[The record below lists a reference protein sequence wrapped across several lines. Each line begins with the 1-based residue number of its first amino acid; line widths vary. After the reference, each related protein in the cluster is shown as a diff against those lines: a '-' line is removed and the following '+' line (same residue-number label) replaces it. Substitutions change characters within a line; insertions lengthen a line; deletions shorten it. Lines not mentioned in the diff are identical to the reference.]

1 MTNGKC
7 GIGNK
12 KNSMLTPDLNIPAM
26 GLNAIVPVGLVNSRV
41 HQLGGGSESSGGSLE
56 ETTKKKRRGSL
67 SHNTR
72 SAAAA
77 RDRPRWAQ

>member
-56 ETTKKKRRGSL
+56 ETTKKKKER
-67 SHNTR
+67 
-72 SAAAA
+72 
-77 RDRPRWAQ
+77 